1 MDRIKKDDY
10 YLNIAESVIQRST
23 CLRRQYGAIIV
34 NNDEVVSTGYNGAPR
49 GERNC
54 CDCGFCQREALGI
67 PKGERYELCVAV
79 HAEQNA
85 IISAARKDM
94 IGGTIYIVGLECS
107 DGSYANPA
115 PCKICRR
122 FIKNAGIVR
131 CVGRVNGVAT
141 EISLDEPDEPTI
153 DGNHKAETTVEAKA
167 NDGKTTSAPK
177 AESMAT
183 DLHSARLAGGYVAV
197 TAHASYDL
205 LTRAGMENENEVPTV
220 ILAVREDVLAEFAR
234 EEDWPSLE
242 TFMKEYASD
251 DTESLEDEARW
262 KDALAFVY
270 GGPLLDNDPF
280 PFLAL
285 ADNNAILAYT
295 DFLSGMLQDQGHEAA
310 SKAIDCLFNL

>member
-122 FIKNAGIVR
+122 FIKNAGIIR

-153 DGNHKAETTVEAKA
+153 DGNHKAETTVEAKT
-167 NDGKTTSAPK
+167 NDGKTISAPK

-183 DLHSARLAGGYVAV
+183 DLQSARLAGGYVAV

-205 LTRAGMENENEVPTV
+205 LARAGMENEDEVPTV
-220 ILAVREDVLAEFAR
+220 ILVVREDVLAEFAR

>member
-67 PKGERYELCVAV
+67 PKGERYERCVAV

-122 FIKNAGIVR
+122 FIKNAGIIR

-153 DGNHKAETTVEAKA
+153 DGNHKAETTVEAKT
-167 NDGKTTSAPK
+167 NDGKTISAPK

-183 DLHSARLAGGYVAV
+183 DLQSARLAGGYVAV

-205 LTRAGMENENEVPTV
+205 LARAGMENEDEVPTV
-220 ILAVREDVLAEFAR
+220 ILAVREDVLVEFAR

-242 TFMKEYASD
+242 TFMKEYACD

>member
-10 YLNIAESVIQRST
+10 YLNIAESVSQRST

-122 FIKNAGIVR
+122 FIKNAGIIR

-141 EISLDEPDEPTI
+141 EISLDEPDEPTV
-153 DGNHKAETTVEAKA
+153 DGNHKAETAVEAKA

-183 DLHSARLAGGYVAV
+183 DLQSARLAGGYVTV
-197 TAHASYDL
+197 TAYASYNL
-205 LTRAGMENENEVPTV
+205 LERALMENEDEVPIV
-220 ILAVREDVLAEFAR
+220 ILAVREDFLTEFAR
-234 EEDWPSLE
+234 KEDWPSLDV
-242 TFMKEYASD
+242 FMKEYTYDA
-251 DTESLEDEARW
+251 TEGLEDKARR

-270 GGPLLDNDPF
+270 SGSLLDDEPF
-280 PFLAL
+280 PFLGL
-285 ADNNAILAYT
+285 TDPNAVLAYT
-295 DFLSGMLQDQGHEAA
+295 DFLSGMLQDQGYEEA